1 MKKNILATIA
11 LVGALC
17 WTGCQKDLTIDGDP
31 NGGEL
36 SQTDSVWTLTLHA
49 VKNDGTLTK
58 GLAIGD
64 GDTEAATTVLKSI
77 WKAGDKVHVFLGERY
92 VGELTAA
99 PDEQDPH
106 FATLWGMVTTAG
118 IKPGVSSL
126 TLLTPRREW
135 DYTGQNGKLLAID
148 DPENSIESKYHYTM
162 ASNVPVTAATAGFI
176 TTETATFT
184 NQQSIYR
191 MNFRFQNDGGN
202 DKVAVNAKTVTI
214 SGAGTHLVQHYDLEG
229 LSMKREG
236 DITVSLSEATT
247 DPFFVA
253 ICNEYAHGNE
263 EVLTF
268 TVIDDDGAT
277 YKGSKTIP
285 GEYNNNGSFVS
296 MKNTTLNYRLEMN
309 LNSSSVDTVL

>member
-1 MKKNILATIA
+1 M
-11 LVGALC
+11 
-17 WTGCQKDLTIDGDP
+17 
-31 NGGEL
+31 
-36 SQTDSVWTLTLHA
+36 
-49 VKNDGTLTK
+49 KNDGTLTK

-135 DYTGQNGKLLAID
+135 DYTGQNGKLLATD

-162 ASNVPVTAATAGFI
+162 ASNVPVTSAIGGVI
-176 TTETATFT
+176 TTETATFR

-191 MNFRFQNDGGN
+191 MSFRYQKGGVGAQSAIN
-202 DKVAVNAKTVTI
+202 VKEVNI
-214 SGAGTHLVQHYDLEG
+214 SGSGAHLVRHYELDNLNG
-229 LSMKREG
+229 TVVG
-236 DITVSLSEATT
+236 DILVTLPEASTN
-247 DPFFVA
+247 PFFVA
-253 ICNEYAHGNE
+253 VCDEYAQGNE
-263 EVLTF
+263 EVFTF
-268 TVIDDDGAT
+268 TVVDGDGAT
-277 YKGSKTIP
+277 YRGSKTIP